1 MAKKKDKKKK
11 IKKIDYKK
19 KFKKLK
25 VKYKKLKAKLSA
37 KPKKE
42 KSKKKVK
49 KVKNTSTDH
58 SSNYNVKDAVKKIRS
73 LKNADQVSEFIKGEK
88 RVTVTRTIKGALN
101 RLAK

>member
-11 IKKIDYKK
+11 IKKTDYKAK
-19 KFKKLK
+19 YKKLK
-25 VKYKKLKAKLSA
+25 VKYKKLKAKLTA

-42 KSKKKVK
+42 KSKKVK
-49 KVKNTSTDH
+49 EAKNTLTDH

-73 LKNADQVSEFIKGEK
+73 LKNANQVSEFIKSEK
-88 RVTVTRTIKGALN
+88 RVTVTRTIKGVLN